1 MASRPSTRRKAA
13 QERAAA
19 AEAAKAGSSDRK
31 ETKLITT
38 TKAASTKT
46 EPSGT
51 SSVPP
56 PVTSVVVRAVEYK
69 LNDYVLLRSETPGEP
84 HYIGRI
90 MAFPDKRRVR
100 VAWFYRPQDVLN
112 HTKSYPARLLVAS
125 MHSDINPVRS
135 IVEKCTLT
143 HLNDLADLD
152 AYTAQ
157 DRTFYFHQLFDRFTK
172 RVYDVIP
179 AASVTNRPAE
189 VLRRLRQFP
198 YILVEEGR
206 DKELKTG
213 YSECRRCAQWVP
225 KGDALECFS
234 CHAVYHNTC
243 LDLSKPKVGY
253 QWQCHYCAVG
263 AAPPAEPA
271 LPHFPEDDA
280 LAAMQDDMPAAVTPP
295 DSFPFTYF
303 GVHCSNADAFELDVH
318 HPLYPRLASR
328 IASRFQAAI
337 PKLED
342 PSGAA
347 AGSAANAAG
356 AHKRKVSASASATL
370 AWANRRRKSGVPAQ
384 EPTHRLVA
392 LQHMGVAPGT
402 TLAEYFVSLPDR
414 GDEAGLQWQMPDGMG
429 DAVTAYGAKV
439 REQVATCKD
448 HPTATLDRAMFELHH
463 AQYDADKALAVMV
476 QLTTADILGGT
487 YPSALHAEIAAARGL
502 DSGDPPTALCARGD
516 AEWTEQEQ
524 AQFVAGVEAHGFD
537 LHAIASTIPTKPM
550 AAIVLYL
557 YRNKQTPAIQQ
568 ALRVFLAE
576 HDIVDHAYLESAAKS
591 SPSAVSTTAIPT
603 AASTTAIP
611 ATATTGR
618 VRDDDESSLSS
629 ESEGETCQVNKCS
642 LCKIKAARYL
652 QTTLSLSAA
661 DRKEDKT
668 VTGHESVHGIP
679 TPASAHVL
687 CEPCGQ
693 YWLRYGG
700 FPPADV
706 RGSSTLPK
714 RRAARPAKVM
724 PVLPVT
730 LSPLSS
736 SPSPAPLPA
745 PPTKR
750 GSDEVMD
757 VDSEEPPA
765 PPPKRRRGRTSSA
778 VATASILSRNPS
790 PPPAAAVTA
799 TSTASSSRRA
809 TPPAWTPPPLAAACA
824 LCTEGDNL
832 LHCADCGLAVHAT
845 CARLSEADLA
855 AAGARWRCGPCQN
868 RRQPTTG
875 LVDMCLLC
883 PSAHP
888 RTPPTLMRRTAKHH
902 WVHFACALWTP
913 EIKFTAGES
922 LDLVTGLDEIPKAR
936 WDATCSLCRTPG
948 GAVVACA
955 QQACPAQFHV
965 ACAHRTAQFF
975 GLVEMN
981 ERAGRKSGKAAPQPA
996 IWCRHHV
1003 VPDAQLALPD
1013 AYKSVTTVPGGGAP
1027 AAGKRRGRNSKA
1039 LTGAA
1044 AASAAAAATAAA
1056 ATAASMPVDMASLPP
1071 LTDLKTV
1078 TGETVHFITH
1088 EIVQQVLAYA
1098 TSAKVPKPRK
1108 RTPPLLA
1115 AMIALAPPT
1124 TAGPAKPASG
1134 VAASTRGAGRAAAE
1148 GPKTILDLIAG
1159 SGSAGGPITI
1169 GTSANAAAAAAAVVS
1184 EEVTQAT
1191 PVVLA
1196 ASADT
1201 TGGLKIKLKL
1211 GAAAARGDESVQ
1223 VCAVC
1228 SGRTSMWWFDVQDSV
1243 WSVLHPHEAAAAAHK
1258 DAGATRVA
1266 EDPAASSAVAADA
1279 MEIDKPVNDDEE
1291 MDEYE
1296 EVEDDDD
1303 VHAPDVSALP
1313 PLLLGVPG
1321 EESAEAR
1328 APSPPMPRAM
1338 SPVPLAANEGPVVEP
1353 ALDGYDEH
1361 DEHGSGDEAM
1371 ETDESAAASA
1381 SVNVAVPP
1389 HAKPTS
1395 GRKCL
1400 ACLAAGK

>member
-19 AEAAKAGSSDRK
+19 AKARSSDRK
-31 ETKLITT
+31 DTKPATSA
-38 TKAASTKT
+38 KSSSVET
-46 EPSGT
+46 EPAGA
-51 SSVPP
+51 SSVPS

-143 HLNDLADLD
+143 HLNDIDDLE
-152 AYTAQ
+152 AYTAK

-280 LAAMQDDMPAAVTPP
+280 LAAMQDDPPTAVTPP

-337 PKLED
+337 PKFED
-342 PSGAA
+342 PSAAAAA
-347 AGSAANAAG
+347 AGNATNAAG

-392 LQHMGVAPGT
+392 LRHMGVAPGT

-414 GDEAGLQWQMPDGMG
+414 GDETGLQWQMPDGMEEAVAAY
-429 DAVTAYGAKV
+429 DAQV
-439 REQVATCKD
+439 RVQVAACND

-463 AQYDADKALAVMV
+463 AQYDAAKALAVMT

-487 YPSALHAEIAAARGL
+487 YPSALHTEIAAARGL

-516 AEWTEQEQ
+516 ADWTENEQ

-537 LHAIASTIPTKPM
+537 LHAIAATIPTKPM

-576 HDIVDHAYLESAAKS
+576 HDIIDHAYLESAAKS
-591 SPSAVSTTAIPT
+591 SPAAALSTTAIPT
-603 AASTTAIP
+603 A
-611 ATATTGR
+611 ATTGR

-629 ESEGETCQVNKCS
+629 ESEAETCQATKCS
-642 LCKIKAARYL
+642 LCKVKAPRYL

-668 VTGHESVHGIP
+668 VTGHESAHGIP

-706 RGSSTLPK
+706 RGSATLPK
-714 RRAARPAKVM
+714 RRAARPVKAA
-724 PVLPVT
+724 PTLPVT
-730 LSPLSS
+730 SSPLSS
-736 SPSPAPLPA
+736 SPSPAPVPA

-750 GSDEVMD
+750 GNDEAMD

-765 PPPKRRRGRTSSA
+765 PPPKRRRGRTSST
-778 VATASILSRNPS
+778 VATASTLSRDPS
-790 PPPAAAVTA
+790 PPPAVMTAA
-799 TSTASSSRRA
+799 SNASSSRRA
-809 TPPAWTPPPLAAACA
+809 TPPAWTPPPLATACA

-868 RRQPTTG
+868 RRQPTTA
-875 LVDMCLLC
+875 LVDTCLLC
-883 PSAHP
+883 PSSHP

-922 LDLVTGLDEIPKAR
+922 LDRVTGLDEIPKAR

-981 ERAGRKSGKAAPQPA
+981 ERTGRKSGKAAPQPA

-1013 AYKSVTTVPGGGAP
+1013 AYKNVTTVPGGSGTP
-1027 AAGKRRGRNSKA
+1027 AAGKRRGRTSKA

-1044 AASAAAAATAAA
+1044 AASAAAAAAAA
-1056 ATAASMPVDMASLPP
+1056 AAAMPVDMASLPP
-1071 LTDLKTV
+1071 LTDLKMV

-1098 TSAKVPKPRK
+1098 TSAKIPKLRK

-1115 AMIALAPPT
+1115 AMNALAPPT
-1124 TAGPAKPASG
+1124 TAATAKPASG

-1159 SGSAGGPITI
+1159 SGSGGGPITI
-1169 GTSANAAAAAAAVVS
+1169 GASANAAAAAAAVN
-1184 EEVTQAT
+1184 EEVAQAT

-1243 WSVLHPHEAAAAAHK
+1243 WSVLHPHEAAAARK
-1258 DAGATRVA
+1258 DTAATHAA
-1266 EDPAASSAVAADA
+1266 EDSTAATSAAAADA
-1279 MEIDKPVNDDEE
+1279 MDVDKPVNDDED

-1303 VHAPDVSALP
+1303 VHVPDVSTLP

-1321 EESAEAR
+1321 EESAEPR
-1328 APSPPMPRAM
+1328 APSPPMPRAV
-1338 SPVPLAANEGPVVEP
+1338 SPVPITPNEGP
-1353 ALDGYDEH
+1353 AIDRAMDGHE
-1361 DEHGSGDEAM
+1361 EHGSGDEAM
-1371 ETDESAAASA
+1371 EMDESAAVSA
-1381 SVNVAVPP
+1381 STSAAVPS